1 MMEQQHSAEHVLSAV
16 VPNQFRMATWISNCD
31 AEVMISK
38 TPIVGESGLGS
49 GKHKDPRFT
58 IVAHIVVNECGT
70 RLGPIND
77 NPGENAV
84 FGATLRDRTRTIHEV
99 HRGILIAPNISKC
112 DPTNPSSWHLLEI
125 ERPAA
130 TRKNLNLISACSDQ

>member
-1 MMEQQHSAEHVLSAV
+1 MMKQQHSAEHVLSAV
-16 VPNQFRMATWISNCD
+16 VPNYLRMASGIPNGD

-70 RLGPIND
+70 RLGTINN

-84 FGATLRDRTRTIHEV
+84 CGATLRDRTRRIHEI

-112 DPTNPSSWHLLEI
+112 DSANSSSLHLLEI